1 MIMKITICGSLKFSK
16 EILSI
21 QWQLVS
27 LGHEVRIPLE
37 TETFAAATTQNDWS
51 PEAREGM
58 LAHYDNI
65 AYSDAILVTN
75 FDKGWIV
82 GYIGWATLVDM
93 WVACYLRKKIFILN
107 DIPSEEA
114 IRYVQEIKLMNPIII
129 NNNLSLIQ

>member
-1 MIMKITICGSLKFSK
+1 MKVTICGSLKFSQ

-21 QWQLVS
+21 KTQLES
-27 LGHEVRIPLE
+27 SGHEVRIPLE
-37 TETFAAATTQNDWS
+37 TESFATNTIENDWS
-51 PEAREGM
+51 PEARESM

-93 WVACYLRKKIFILN
+93 GIACYLRKQMFILN
-107 DIPSEEA
+107 DIPSEA
-114 IRYVQEIKLMNPIII
+114 DIRYVQEIKLMNPIII